1 MTADDTPPRKPR
13 AFSLDDAR
21 LKPEAPVLPELAASA
36 PDGGALEGEGGAL
49 TPVSAHAFAS
59 MPLRGVRWGSVLIS
73 ALSALISLALG
84 LWVWDFVAGLFTRGG
99 WLGASALVLAALAG
113 VSALMIASREIVGL
127 WRLGRV
133 ATFREQ
139 AAYVLRG
146 ESGKSLALDVST
158 GVERLFSGRAESAWG
173 VRRLREH
180 RGDVLDARE
189 VLILTERELLTP
201 LDAGARALIAASMGR
216 VSVVTAVSPS
226 ALVDVGFVAFA
237 NLRMLRQLATLYGGR
252 PGVFGVLRLARLV
265 AGHLLLTGGMAV
277 GEDVLQQLAGHGL
290 TARLS
295 ARLGE
300 GLMNGAF
307 TGRIGIAAV
316 ELCRPL
322 PFIEAERPR
331 LRDLITELRA
341 TAG

>member
-1 MTADDTPPRKPR
+1 
-13 AFSLDDAR
+13 
-21 LKPEAPVLPELAASA
+21 
-36 PDGGALEGEGGAL
+36 
-49 TPVSAHAFAS
+49 
-59 MPLRGVRWGSVLIS
+59 MPLRGIRWGSVLIS

-84 LWVWDFVAGLFTRGG
+84 LWVWDFVAGLFARGG
-99 WLGASALVLAALAG
+99 WLGSVALVLAALAG
-113 VSALMIASREIVGL
+113 VSALMIASREIAGL

-139 AAYVLRG
+139 AASVLRG
-146 ESGKSLALDVST
+146 EGSKPQALETSA
-158 GVERLFSGRAESAWG
+158 GVERLFAGRAEAAWG
-173 VRRLREH
+173 LRRLSEH

-201 LDAGARALIAASMGR
+201 LDAGARALIAVSMRR

-252 PGVFGVLRLARLV
+252 PGMFGVLRLARLV

-307 TGRIGIAAV
+307 TGRIGVAAV

-331 LRDLITELRA
+331 LRDLVTELRSA
-341 TAG
+341 SVQTKV

>member
-1 MTADDTPPRKPR
+1 
-13 AFSLDDAR
+13 
-21 LKPEAPVLPELAASA
+21 
-36 PDGGALEGEGGAL
+36 
-49 TPVSAHAFAS
+49 
-59 MPLRGVRWGSVLIS
+59 MPLRGIRWGSVLIS
-73 ALSALISLALG
+73 ALSALIALAVG

-99 WLGASALVLAALAG
+99 WLGSVALVLAALAG
-113 VSALMIASREIVGL
+113 VSALMIASREIAGL

-139 AAYVLRG
+139 AAYVLRDEG
-146 ESGKSLALDVST
+146 GKPQALEIST
-158 GVERLFSGRAESAWG
+158 GVERLFAGRAEAAWG

-201 LDAGARALIAASMGR
+201 LDASARALIAAAMSR

-252 PGVFGVLRLARLV
+252 PGVFGVLRLTRLV

-307 TGRIGIAAV
+307 TGRIGVAAV

-331 LRDLITELRA
+331 LRDLVTELRA